1 MKANVTTGLMEL
13 KEAIEAIDEQKSRDI
28 SKAMLVLISALAVG
42 TVLHRLASKTGYPQQ
57 FVGPIVSR
65 MQQAG
70 LWSKDFIDDREWW
83 DSNGDLNGAAL
94 FGHALVALGQVK
106 RESTPSGARYFDI
119 QTGNVVGEWHCP
131 DIN

>member
-13 KEAIEAIDEQKSRDI
+13 KEAIDAIDEQKDRDI
-28 SKAMLVLISALAVG
+28 SKAMLILISALAVG
-42 TVLHRLASKTGYPQQ
+42 TALYRLVSETGYPQQ

-94 FGHALVALGQVK
+94 FGRALVALGQVK
-106 RESTPSGARYFDI
+106 RESTPSGARYIDI
-119 QTGNVVGEWHCP
+119 RTGNVVGEWHCP

>member
-1 MKANVTTGLMEL
+1 MLRGSYGHALTRWRLFL
-13 KEAIEAIDEQKSRDI
+13 AEQSVLDR
-28 SKAMLVLISALAVG
+28 LVSETA
-42 TVLHRLASKTGYPQQ
+42 YPQQ

-70 LWSKDFIDDREWW
+70 LWSKGRIDDREWW
-83 DSNGDLNGAAL
+83 DSNGDLSGAAL

-106 RESTPSGARYFDI
+106 RESTPSGARYIDI
-119 QTGNVVGEWHCP
+119 QNGNVVGEWHCP

>member
-1 MKANVTTGLMEL
+1 
-13 KEAIEAIDEQKSRDI
+13 
-28 SKAMLVLISALAVG
+28 MLILTHALTVGPVLD
-42 TVLHRLASKTGYPQQ
+42 RLVSETGYPQQ

-94 FGHALVALGQVK
+94 FGHALVALGQ
-106 RESTPSGARYFDI
+106 R
-119 QTGNVVGEWHCP
+119 TGSPGLQGCLLA
-131 DIN
+131 D